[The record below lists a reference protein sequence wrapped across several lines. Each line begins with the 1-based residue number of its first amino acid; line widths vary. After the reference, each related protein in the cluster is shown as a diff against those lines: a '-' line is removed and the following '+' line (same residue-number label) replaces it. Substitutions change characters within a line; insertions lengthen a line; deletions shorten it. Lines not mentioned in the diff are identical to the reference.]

1 MRILLLQLKRIGD
14 GILTAPAVA
23 ALRAAHPQVEI
34 VAIVPAS
41 FAELF
46 GCIAGVDRAPAYQNG
61 SLNAHVWASLLF
73 GEWDACYDF
82 TGTDRS
88 ALMAWLSR
96 ANRSVGYAK
105 FASESWRAR
114 AYTELC
120 EASVRELHTVDFHLA
135 LVQGA
140 GSLAQGARSKE
151 PEAKSEG
158 PRAKSTGMMLYI
170 PKFLPPTPYP
180 MLLASSSTSA
190 PPEKR
195 NSGPPSAGRRSLRL
209 WLPAPCPKPQA
220 PSLKHPARSCS
231 PALTPGWSARIWT
244 GYAPCRPCRS
254 QILTGQLSLVQLAG
268 LIQQCD
274 LAIGV
279 DSMAMH
285 LAAMFGKPQVVLF
298 GPTNPFHWRP
308 RHERAVVLHAGRAGH
323 AGPVTDFA
331 PRSKGGPMELI
342 STMQVL
348 GAIRRAL
355 PSLSWPSPTNSK

>member
-23 ALRAAHPQVEI
+23 ALRAKHPQAEI

-46 GCIAGVDRAPAYQNG
+46 GCIAGVDRVLAYKNG
-61 SLNAHVWASLLF
+61 ALNADVWASLLF

-96 ANRSVGYAK
+96 AKRSVGYAK

-135 LVQGA
+135 LVLGA
-140 GSLAQGARSKE
+140 GSLAQGDWSKE

-158 PRAKSTGMMLYI
+158 PRAKSTGRMLYI
-170 PKFLPPTPYP
+170 PKILAPDALPH
-180 MLLASSSTSA
+180 
-190 PPEKR
+190 
-195 NSGPPSAGRRSLRL
+195 
-209 WLPAPCPKPQA
+209 APCIIVHLGTAREEKFWPAERWAEVIEALAPCSLPQASGPKPQA
-220 PSLKHPARSCS
+220 PCAIVLTGTNAGLERPHLDRLR
-231 PALTPGWSARIWT
+231 ALLTVPVT
-244 GYAPCRPCRS
+244 D
-254 QILTGQLSLVQLAG
+254 LTGQLSLVQLAG

-308 RHERAVVLHAGRAGH
+308 RHERAVVLHAGH

-355 PSLSWPSPTNSK
+355 PTLSWPSPTNSK